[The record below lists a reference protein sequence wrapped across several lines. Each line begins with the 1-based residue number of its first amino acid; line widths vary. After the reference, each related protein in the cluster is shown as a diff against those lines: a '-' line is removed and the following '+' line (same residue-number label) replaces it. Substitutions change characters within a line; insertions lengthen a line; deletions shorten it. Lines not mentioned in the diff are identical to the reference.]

1 VRTMRKGLGNETERS
16 VGDEKGF
23 QVLDASCGPVSAGVH
38 PKDCTD
44 LETKS
49 TAQNLTDKKP

>member
-1 VRTMRKGLGNETERS
+1 MQKGLGNETERS

-23 QVLDASCGPVSAGVH
+23 RVSDASCGPVSAGVH
-38 PKDCTD
+38 PKDRTN

-49 TAQNLTDKKP
+49 MAQNLTDKKP